1 MILSLDTDDLTPI
14 KEVMVAFQ
22 IILTHIYAKHIVN
35 DQ

>member
-1 MILSLDTDDLTPI
+1 MILSLDTDNLTPI
-14 KEVMVAFQ
+14 KEIMITFQ